1 MGMLFNRLVA
11 FIAIIV
17 LSPLL
22 IITTI
27 GILISDF
34 GPIIYKAKRAG
45 KNGTVLNVLKFRS
58 MKVSKKVT
66 SKITSK
72 NDPRVFY
79 FGKIIRLLKIDE
91 LPQLFNILKGEMSVV
106 GPRPEDLFI
115 VQNHYDAIMSESLSV
130 NPGLAS
136 PGSLY
141 NYTHIEDSLTGND
154 IEKEYINKILPL
166 KVKIDVVYVRNKSFF
181 YDLKIITKTMI
192 IIFQKALG
200 KKDFALPKEYFLA
213 SKL

>member
-1 MGMLFNRLVA
+1 MGMLFNKFVA
-11 FIAIIV
+11 IIAIIL

-22 IITTI
+22 LITVI
-27 GILISDF
+27 GILISDY
-34 GPIIYKAKRAG
+34 GPIIYNAERAG
-45 KNGTVLNVLKFRS
+45 KNGAVLKVLKFRS
-58 MKVSKKVT
+58 MKVSNART

-72 NDPRVFY
+72 DDPRVFF

-91 LPQLFNILKGEMSVV
+91 LPQLFNILKGEMNLV

-115 VQNHYDAIMSESLSV
+115 VQNHYDKVMMESLSV

-154 IEKEYINKILPL
+154 IENEYINIILPL
-166 KVKIDVVYVRNKSFF
+166 KVRLDVIYVRNKSFL
-181 YDLKIITKTMI
+181 YDFKIIIKTLI
-192 IIFQKALG
+192 IIFQKSIG
-200 KKDFALPKEYFLA
+200 KKDFKLPKEYSLA
-213 SKL
+213 QKI

>member
-1 MGMLFNRLVA
+1 MEMLFNKLIA
-11 FIAIIV
+11 FITIIV

-22 IITTI
+22 IVSAM

-58 MKVSKKVT
+58 MKVSKKET
-66 SKITSK
+66 SKITGK

-91 LPQLFNILKGEMSVV
+91 LPQLFNILKGEMNLV
-106 GPRPEDLFI
+106 GPRPEDLYI
-115 VQNHYDAIMSESLSV
+115 VQNHYDKVMLETLTV

-154 IEKEYINKILPL
+154 IENEYINRILPL
-166 KVKIDVVYVRNKSFF
+166 KVRIDAVYVRNKSFL
-181 YDLKIITKTMI
+181 YDFKIIIKTLI
-192 IIFQKALG
+192 IIFQKSIG
-200 KKDFALPKEYFLA
+200 KKDFKLPKEYILA
-213 SKL
+213 QKI